1 MCILTRKNMELEEK
15 TKQMC
20 LLTRKNTELEEKTT
34 KQSQRLIRV
43 EAELKTTKQQAI
55 DQLQTQQVCDLRHLK
70 TIVASRFYKCTDWIC
85 WIFYIYFMY
94 CIFCYVLIFWW
105 LVWKFIW
112 ALMSVC
118 VNAVVDSIN

>member
-1 MCILTRKNMELEEK
+1 MEECPLTVVQCKFHHTGCKVTLPRKEMADHMKKDSIAHISLLTAENHCLSKQLMEEKENQLCILTRKNMELEEK

-55 DQLQTQQVCDLRHLK
+55 DQLQTQQ
-70 TIVASRFYKCTDWIC
+70 
-85 WIFYIYFMY
+85 
-94 CIFCYVLIFWW
+94 
-105 LVWKFIW
+105 
-112 ALMSVC
+112 SV
-118 VNAVVDSIN
+118 